1 MPAGATYEPIATSTF
16 TTASTVDFTSISG
29 TYTDLRIVFT
39 AIGSTTNYQRIRFNS
54 DTGTNY
60 SRTLLYGDGSAAGSS
75 RTSNDDYIRVYYDTL
90 STTLPSV
97 YIHDIFSYAG
107 STNKTMLSTV
117 ASDKNGSG
125 SVARCVNL
133 WRSTAAITSISI
145 YASTGTITGTATLY
159 GIKAA

>member
-1 MPAGATYEPIATSTF
+1 MAAGATYEPIATSTF
-16 TTASTVDFTSISG
+16 TAASTVDFTSIPG

-39 AIGSTTNYQRIRFNS
+39 AIGSTTNYERIRFNG
-54 DTGTNY
+54 DTGFNY
-60 SRTLLYGDGSAAGSS
+60 SRTLLAGDGSATYST
-75 RTSNDDYIRVYYDTL
+75 RTTGDDYIRVYYDAL

-125 SVARCVNL
+125 TVVRCVNL
-133 WRSTAAITSISI
+133 WRSTSAITSISI
-145 YASTGTITGTATLY
+145 YPSTGTITGTATLY
-159 GIKAA
+159 GIKSA